1 MALDLITSASLVQAA
16 GEGEPNPLLP
26 DGVELLL
33 ASVTGLVV
41 VAAIVLIV
49 VLLVRS
55 RRAGGTTDGGHV
67 G

>member
-1 MALDLITSASLVQAA
+1 MSLDLVTSTSLPQAA
-16 GEGEPNPLLP
+16 SSGEPNPLLP

-41 VAAIVLIV
+41 VAAIVLLV

-55 RRAGGTTDGGHV
+55 RRSRGTTDGGHV

>member
-1 MALDLITSASLVQAA
+1 MSLGLITSTSLAQAA

-33 ASVTGLVV
+33 GALLASGVT
-41 VAAIVLIV
+41 AAIVLLV

-55 RRAGGTTDGGHV
+55 RRGDRATGGGHV